1 MFKKESL
8 TISSLLAMLVVNVL
22 VDVFG
27 VQVSDENFTQ
37 FLQTG
42 TTIVLGLIALYG
54 RVRLG
59 DVNLFGVRK

>member
-42 TTIVLGLIALYG
+42 TTIVLGLIAWYG